1 MDGQIDGQ
9 VNRSDFTGPLQQGW
23 RLYDVFRNS
32 RIRFLKLFALIVSH
46 MEIINT
52 RKGNTMNIVLS
63 VQIVNPLVLKKVT
76 HT

>member
-9 VNRSDFTGPLQQGW
+9 VNMTDFTGPLQQRW
-23 RLYDVFRNS
+23 RLYDVFRNL
-32 RIRFLKLFALIVSH
+32 RITFLKLFALIVSH

-63 VQIVNPLVLKKVT
+63 VQIVNPLVPGI
-76 HT
+76 H